1 MARAAP
7 TGIALPDADSGHP
20 RRTQVERH
28 PGAARRARLDLQPPA
43 QVFAQPCDHVQ
54 ADARSIA
61 AAVAAAC
68 HARVDD
74 AVLLWPHAVAGVL
87 DHHPPAAPT
96 RDRTRASAAFLA

>member
-43 QVFAQPCDHVQ
+43 QVFAQPCDQVQ
-54 ADARSIA
+54 ADARYVA
-61 AAVAAAC
+61 PAVADEC

-74 AVLLWPHAVAGVL
+74 AEFLRRNAVAGRL
-87 DHHPPAAPT
+87 EKHT
-96 RDRTRASAAFLA
+96 SALQSIMRLSYSVI